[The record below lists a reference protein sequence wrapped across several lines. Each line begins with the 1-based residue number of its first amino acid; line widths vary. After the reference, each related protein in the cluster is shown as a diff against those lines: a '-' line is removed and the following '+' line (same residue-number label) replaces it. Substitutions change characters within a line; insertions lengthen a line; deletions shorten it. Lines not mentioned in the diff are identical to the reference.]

1 MGRSQRAAP
10 RLSDL
15 CARLRGRGLP
25 AESRYGFHQYVA
37 LIMKMLSALACI
49 SRSSER
55 WKAKSPMSST
65 SCRVWVHTKNS
76 VEPGRYSQR
85 STALPRSDRRL
96 KSGSEG
102 AAVGVKSKVR
112 G

>member
-1 MGRSQRAAP
+1 
-10 RLSDL
+10 
-15 CARLRGRGLP
+15 
-25 AESRYGFHQYVA
+25 
-37 LIMKMLSALACI
+37 MKMLSALACI

-85 STALPRSDRRL
+85 STALPRSDRKL

-112 G
+112 GRASCLNWSYLPAEISGCVYSWSDSFGV